1 MLWKRFSLTKSPSP
15 PSCPLPNNV
24 TLFRKR
30 PRSARTG
37 NMAIAATG
45 IDMVYHTSSQSFQA
59 LKGVDIALP
68 TGEVHM
74 VVGPSGAGKTT
85 LLLILAGLLTPTQ
98 GQIYLLD
105 QDVTR
110 YSRRQLDR
118 FRLKNIGILFQESN
132 LLRSLTALENVVA
145 TLSLKGI
152 HGRAAQQEA
161 HRLLAAVGLE
171 DRTHHLP
178 RQLSGGQQ
186 QRVAIARAL
195 AGNPALLFADEPTAA
210 LDSTNGHRV
219 VESMR
224 RLAKE
229 QGTTVLIAT
238 HDPRI
243 LSFADHIAQLNDG
256 VLQPAES
263 QL

>member
-1 MLWKRFSLTKSPSP
+1 MLWKRFFLSKSPSP
-15 PSCPLPNNV
+15 PTCPLPNNV

-30 PRSARTG
+30 PRSLRSCDL
-37 NMAIAATG
+37 AIAATG
-45 IDMVYHTSSQSFQA
+45 IDMVYQTGSQTFQA
-59 LKGVDIALP
+59 LKGVDIAVP
-68 TGEVHM
+68 TGVMQM

-98 GQIYLLD
+98 GQIHLLG
-105 QDVTR
+105 QDVTQ

-132 LLRSLTALENVVA
+132 LLRSLTALENVTA

-161 HRLLAAVGLE
+161 HRLLAAVGLD
-171 DRTHHLP
+171 DRAHHLP

-195 AGNPALLFADEPTAA
+195 AGNPALLIADEPTAA
-210 LDSTNGHRV
+210 LDSANGHRV

-224 RLAKE
+224 QLAKE
-229 QGTTVLIAT
+229 QGSTVLIAT

-243 LSFADHIAQLNDG
+243 LNFADRIAHLNDG
-256 VLQPAES
+256 VLQPPES
-263 QL
+263 LS